1 VPDAKPER
9 PVRLEWAAG
18 TRKQIRDLPED
29 VQDVFGSALLDVEYG
44 DVPEGARPY
53 GEGLP
58 SEILKIA
65 EDHDGDTY
73 RCAYTVAFAG
83 VAYVLDV
90 FQKKSKRGVATPK
103 ADKERVLARYKAAKA
118 DYERR
123 FATKYRGA
131 KAHPGGRSSP

>member
-1 VPDAKPER
+1 MPDPKPER
-9 PVRLEWAAG
+9 PVQLEWAAG
-18 TRKQIRDLPED
+18 TRKQMRDLPED

-44 DVPEGARPY
+44 DVPDGARPY

-58 SEILKIA
+58 SEILKLA

-73 RCAYTVAFAG
+73 RCAYTVAFEG

-90 FQKKSKRGVATPK
+90 FQKKSKRGIATPQ

-118 DYERR
+118 DYEKR
-123 FATKYRGA
+123 FAAKYRGE
-131 KAHPGGRSSP
+131 KPHSKGK